1 MRPGCVRR
9 KLFVNNPHPFEAID
23 GLQITPEV
31 AAALTRDGIATPTR
45 VQREAIP
52 AVLQGRHV
60 VLQSGT
66 GTGKT
71 LAYVLPILQLLA
83 QNSSKRAV
91 CFAPSTEL
99 AAQILRVSDRYRQPA
114 VKTASLVAGG
124 SRRYAQ
130 AKLQKSTQ
138 WIVGTPG
145 RLLEQFEQRKLKG
158 VTLMVLDEVE
168 PVLGNKD
175 AAYLREILS
184 RPEPKVQLIFA
195 AATFG
200 LRAQEWIRD
209 FMGEDVVRI
218 QVEEDPLREQI
229 AHRVVRVRDESRRD
243 WQLVSLLGSFSKQ
256 RAIVFVNQPNLLRHL
271 FRELSSRGLFPVS
284 VSPERSKLQNQQALQ
299 SFTQSKARVLL
310 ITDAAATGLDIP
322 DVPWVV
328 HYELPHS
335 DAAYVH
341 RAGRTGRAGRAG
353 CSIVFVSDEQRG
365 RVEKLAEALELE
377 PFALWDENP

>member
-1 MRPGCVRR
+1 MS
-9 KLFVNNPHPFEAID
+9 KPHPFSTID
-23 GLQITPEV
+23 GLNLTPEIEAALKKDQITE
-31 AAALTRDGIATPTR
+31 PTA
-45 VQREAIP
+45 VQRQAIP
-52 AVLQGRHV
+52 AILQGRHV
-60 VLQSGT
+60 VIQSGT

-71 LAYVLPILQLLA
+71 LSYVLPILQLLA
-83 QNSSKRAV
+83 LNPATRAV
-91 CFAPSTEL
+91 CFAPSAEL
-99 AAQILRVSDRYRQPA
+99 ATQILRVSDRYRRPTL
-114 VKTASLVAGG
+114 KTASLVAGG

-145 RLLEQFEQRKLKG
+145 RILEHFEQRKLKG
-158 VTLMVLDEVE
+158 VTLLVLDEVE

-184 RPEPKVQLIFA
+184 RPEPKVQLVFV

-200 LRAQEWIRD
+200 LRAEEWIRD
-209 FMGEDVVRI
+209 FMGADAVRLRL
-218 QVEEDPLREQI
+218 EEDPLRAQI
-229 AHRVVRVRDESRRD
+229 SHRVVRVRDESKRD
-243 WQLVSLLGSFSKQ
+243 WQLLSLLGSFSKE

-271 FRELSSRGLFPVS
+271 YRELSSRGLRTVS
-284 VSPERSKLQNQQALQ
+284 VSPERSKLQNQQALL
-299 SFTQSKARVLL
+299 SFSQSKATVLL

-353 CSIVFVSDEQRG
+353 CSILFVSEDQRG
-365 RVEKLAEALELE
+365 RVEKLAEALQLE
-377 PFALWDENP
+377 PFALWEER